1 MSHDLSIDDPELGSI
16 VSRLF
21 RQMEK
26 RNWSTFVCISRR
38 SLERLIP
45 AYRKLPGCGE
55 KEGSGKHLF
64 DIFEHVSHSSTS
76 PSSLY
81 CRLAERTLSRKL
93 LNRRRFPRST
103 SSSSSSSSSSSLS
116 RIERRDARE
125 GKGKPNGM
133 LRHGFDKR
141 QDERSDAL
149 RLPRTNVHVE
159 TETRGVPPSF
169 PPDLASTLLKGRR
182 RRRRRW

>member
-1 MSHDLSIDDPELGSI
+1 MIFRSTISSSDRSFRAYLDKWRNETGRLLFASLGDRSN
-16 VSRLF
+16 VSSPRIENC
-21 RQMEK
+21 Q
-26 RNWSTFVCISRR
+26 V
-38 SLERLIP
+38 
-45 AYRKLPGCGE
+45 AGRK
-55 KEGSGKHLF
+55 KDQGSF
-64 DIFEHVSHSSTS
+64 DIFGHVSHSSTS